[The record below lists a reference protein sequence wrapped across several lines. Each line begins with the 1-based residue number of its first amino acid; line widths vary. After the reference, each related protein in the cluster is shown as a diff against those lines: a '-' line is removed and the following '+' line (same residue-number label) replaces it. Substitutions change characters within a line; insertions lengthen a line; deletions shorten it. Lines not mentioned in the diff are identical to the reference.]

1 MKIPASAMTNSDTPP
16 LIRPEEQVVLY
27 DGTCKL
33 CNGWVNFLLR
43 YDRYRTVRLAAVQS
57 EQGKTLLRWA
67 GLPEDK
73 ISTIVL
79 IAHGQVYLRADAIFR
94 VMGGLPRRGAC
105 WRRCAFCLRRS
116 ATAVTILSPATAT
129 GCLAAMTAC
138 APSPPTIRS
147 AFSTSGSGAKRRQ
160 KRRRG
165 RRFTW

>member
-1 MKIPASAMTNSDTPP
+1 MTNSDTPP

-94 VMGGLPRRGAC
+94 VMGGLPWP
-105 WRRCAFCLRRS
+105 WRL
-116 ATAVTILSPATAT
+116 
-129 GCLAAMTAC
+129 LAALRFL
-138 APSPPTIRS
+138 PSALSNRCYDLIARNRYRL
-147 AFSTSGSGAKRRQ
+147 F
-160 KRRRG
+160 G
-165 RRFTW
+165 RYDGMRAIAADHPQRFLDQR